1 MTSAA
6 ASFRSIFASS
16 TVRTHDSAA
25 MRTALPRLNLAISSI
40 VGTGSSMSSMSK
52 PRTCAKKMPAVSGS
66 HAPFASRRMRARG
79 NASRTARTRSTL
91 AASPT
96 LTLIVSQ
103 PESTAMRA
111 ACSGVTRG
119 SSCSPQCARGRLR
132 GTVRSPLRSRRASPR
147 RARRPTSSGAANIRP
162 TLRGPRSRRLLAG
175 RRRRPPRASACGTG
189 PPSAQP

>member
-1 MTSAA
+1 MTITSAA
-6 ASFRSIFASS
+6 SSFRSIFASS
-16 TVRTHDSAA
+16 TVRTHASAA

-96 LTLIVSQ
+96 LILIVSQ

-111 ACSGVTRG
+111 ACSGGTRG
-119 SSCSPQCARGRLR
+119 IIVFTSTRAR
-132 GTVRSPLRSRRASPR
+132 TASP
-147 RARRPTSSGAANIRP
+147 APCPTSSTAEG
-162 TLRGPRSRRLLAG
+162 RSISSARRTT
-175 RRRRPPRASACGTG
+175 S
-189 PPSAQP
+189 